1 MTVVFA
7 TAALAQEAGV
17 ERDPFHAMEKR
28 VAAPA
33 PVPADNAW
41 GRDPFNNP
49 LAGRAPV
56 RTERG
61 PEVQGKGLTG
71 IIYGE
76 DIRLAIFNGETV
88 LEGGSIGDRK
98 VVSISARSVKLTNA
112 AGNSEEVFLRDF
124 SMRK

>member
-7 TAALAQEAGV
+7 AAALAQETGI
-17 ERDPFHAMEKR
+17 ERDPFHTTEKR

-33 PVPADNAW
+33 PVPADSAW

-88 LEGGSIGDRK
+88 REGGSIGDSK
-98 VVSISARSVKLTNA
+98 VVSISARSVKLKNA